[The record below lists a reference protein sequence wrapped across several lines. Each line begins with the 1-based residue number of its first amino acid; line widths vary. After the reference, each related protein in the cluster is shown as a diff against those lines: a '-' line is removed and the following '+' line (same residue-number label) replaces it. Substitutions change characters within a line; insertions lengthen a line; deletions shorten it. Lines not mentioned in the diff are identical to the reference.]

1 MDAAVSFVTEGWLMV
16 VLRAGLTFFMLA
28 QATNILGAAEISF
41 FCTDALASSMRE
53 LVPAFETASGHNVKT
68 TVANA
73 GTIAAR
79 LQSGELADLAIV
91 LPPAWD
97 RLRQE
102 GRIDPAVRIVLG
114 KVGLGV
120 FVRRG
125 ADKPDISTV
134 DAFKRTILSAKSLAV
149 RDPAQRSPVGTY
161 MLALFDRLTLSEAIK
176 PKLMLTAHPPYDEV
190 SKGEAELGF
199 STLAEIAAEPRAE
212 LVGPLPPEIQTYNVF
227 TTAIPIGSQQRAVT
241 GDFLRFLASD
251 SSRAVLRS
259 KGIDLD

>member
-1 MDAAVSFVTEGWLMV
+1 MAL
-16 VLRAGLTFFMLA
+16 LRAGLTLFLLA
-28 QATNILGAAEISF
+28 QATGTLRAADIGF

-53 LVPAFETASGHNVKT
+53 LVPEFEKASGHRVTT

-73 GTIAAR
+73 GTTAAR

-114 KVGLGV
+114 KVGLGA

-134 DAFKRTILSAKSLAV
+134 DAFKHTILNARSLAV

-161 MLALFDRLTLSEAIK
+161 MLALFDRLMLSEAIK
-176 PKLMLTAHPPYDEV
+176 PKLMLTAHPPYEEV

-212 LVGPLPPEIQTYNVF
+212 LVGPLPREIQTYNVF
-227 TTAIPIGSQQRAVT
+227 TAAIPVGSEQRAAT

-251 SSRAVLRS
+251 SSKAVLRA
-259 KGIDLD
+259 KGIDVD

>member
-1 MDAAVSFVTEGWLMV
+1 MTL
-16 VLRAGLTFFMLA
+16 LRAGLTCFLLA
-28 QATNILGAAEISF
+28 QAMGTLGAAEISF

-53 LVPAFETASGHNVKT
+53 LVPEFEEASGHHVKT

-97 RLRQE
+97 RLRQD
-102 GRIDPAVRIVLG
+102 GQIDPAVRIVLG
-114 KVGLGV
+114 KVGLGA

-161 MLALFDRLTLSEAIK
+161 MLALFDRLTLSEITK
-176 PKLMLTAHPPYDEV
+176 PKLILTAHPPYEEV

-212 LVGPLPPEIQTYNVF
+212 LVGPLPWEIQTYNVF
-227 TTAIPIGSQQRAVT
+227 TTAIPVGSEQRAIT
-241 GDFLRFLASD
+241 MDFLRFLASD
-251 SSRAVLRS
+251 SSKAVLRS

>member
-1 MDAAVSFVTEGWLMV
+1 MAVF
-16 VLRAGLTFFMLA
+16 RAGLTFFLLA
-28 QATNILGAAEISF
+28 QVTSTLGAAEISF

-53 LVPAFETASGHNVKT
+53 LVPAFEKASGHHVKT

-79 LQSGELADLAIV
+79 LQSGELADLGIV

-97 RLRQE
+97 RLRE
-102 GRIDPAVRIVLG
+102 DGRIDPAVRIVLG
-114 KVGLGV
+114 KVGLGA
-120 FVRRG
+120 FVKRG

-134 DAFKRTILSAKSLAV
+134 DAFKRTILSARSLAV

-161 MLALFDRLTLSEAIK
+161 MLALFDRLMLSEVTK
-176 PKLMLTAHPPYDEV
+176 PKLMLTTHPPYEEG

-212 LVGPLPPEIQTYNVF
+212 LVGPLPREIQTYNVF
-227 TTAIPIGSQQRAVT
+227 TAAIPLGSEQRAAT
-241 GDFLRFLASD
+241 DEFLRFLTSD
-251 SSRAVLRS
+251 SSTAVLRS
-259 KGIDLD
+259 KGIDPE

>member
-1 MDAAVSFVTEGWLMV
+1 MAF
-16 VLRAGLTFFMLA
+16 LRAGLTCFLLA
-28 QATNILGAAEISF
+28 QAMGASCAAEISF

-53 LVPAFETASGHNVKT
+53 LVPEFEKASGHHVKT

-73 GTIAAR
+73 GTIAAQ

-91 LPPAWD
+91 LPTAWD
-97 RLRQE
+97 RLRQD

-114 KVGLGV
+114 KVGLGA

-134 DAFKRTILSAKSLAV
+134 DAFKRTILSARSLAV

-161 MLALFDRLTLSEAIK
+161 MLALFDRLTLSEITK
-176 PKLMLTAHPPYDEV
+176 PKLILTAHPPYEEV

-212 LVGPLPPEIQTYNVF
+212 LVGPLPREIQTYNVF
-227 TTAIPIGSQQRAVT
+227 TAAIPVGSEQRAVT

-251 SSRAVLRS
+251 SSKAVLRS